1 MFRRNLPY
9 LRAQVGAAVA
19 STSPFVRILSCVI
32 VVCYGLS
39 FSSAAIDAFCVRPG
53 LFFPPKFRI
62 WTFATHS
69 FMETHWWH
77 ALVDIVIINLYG
89 KLLEPLWGTIEMIN
103 FYLLVNTVAGLATSF
118 IYVML
123 YGLTFDP
130 GFLFEIRIHGLPGYI
145 AAFSVAVKQI
155 MPDHVLLNLPLGK
168 LRNRHVPIL
177 VLMLAIIVN
186 IFGGVSGTYPW
197 LFGMGLMTSWTYL
210 RFYQKHNNKTT
221 GDSADHFMFASFF
234 PEPISPVVGVVANTF
249 FSLLVRMKICKR
261 QVHRYDLAGDGRGS
275 ITVSLP
281 GTNAEDAERRR
292 QIALKALNER
302 LSKMED
308 ATPSWPSMDDD
319 EATTSSSSEKAT
331 TPPAAAIANL
341 AAAAAAVDDSS
352 FDRASSSFGGM
363 DAASSSTVISIPD
376 EGSSASPPPPS
387 KLKDVALPPL
397 SSSKPSQ
404 SPSRLPVPSF
414 SQK

>member
-1 MFRRNLPY
+1 MIRRNFPY
-9 LRAQVGAAVA
+9 VRAQVGAAFA

-32 VVCYGLS
+32 IVCYALS

-77 ALVDIVIINLYG
+77 ALVDIIIINLYG

-103 FYLLVNTVAGLATSF
+103 FYLLVNTVAGIATSF

-130 GFLFEIRIHGLPGYI
+130 SFLFEIRIHGLPGYI

-168 LRNRHVPIL
+168 IRNRHVPIL
-177 VLMLAIIVN
+177 VLLLAIIVN

-234 PEPISPVVGVVANTF
+234 PEPIYPFVAVVANTF

-261 QVHRYDLAGDGRGS
+261 QVHRYNMAAPSGS

-302 LSKMED
+302 LSKMEES
-308 ATPSWPSMDDD
+308 TPSWPSVDDD
-319 EATTSSSSEKAT
+319 EATTSSSEKAT
-331 TPPAAAIANL
+331 TPPAAASDA
-341 AAAAAAVDDSS
+341 S
-352 FDRASSSFGGM
+352 FERASSTGAV

-376 EGSSASPPPPS
+376 EKSEASSTDAAPPPAKP
-387 KLKDVALPPL
+387 KDMAALPPL
-397 SSSKPSQ
+397 LKPSV
-404 SPSRLPVPSF
+404 SPSKLPVPNF

>member
-1 MFRRNLPY
+1 MIRRNFPY
-9 LRAQVGAAVA
+9 VRAQVGAAFA

-32 VVCYGLS
+32 IVCYALS

-53 LFFPPKFRI
+53 LLLPPKFRI
-62 WTFATHS
+62 WTIATHS

-77 ALVDIVIINLYG
+77 ALVDIIIINLYG

-103 FYLLVNTVAGLATSF
+103 FYLLVNTVAGVATFF

-130 GFLFEIRIHGLPGYI
+130 SFLFEIRIHGLPGYI

-168 LRNRHVPIL
+168 IRNRHVPIL
-177 VLMLAIIVN
+177 VLLLAIIVN

-197 LFGMGLMTSWTYL
+197 LFGMGLLTSWTYL

-234 PEPISPVVGVVANTF
+234 PEPISPFVAVVANTF
-249 FSLLVRMKICKR
+249 FSLLVRMNICKR
-261 QVHRYDLAGDGRGS
+261 QVHRYNLAAPSGS

-302 LSKMED
+302 LSKMEES
-308 ATPSWPSMDDD
+308 TPSWPSVGDD
-319 EATTSSSSEKAT
+319 EATTSSSEKAT
-331 TPPAAAIANL
+331 TPPAAASDA
-341 AAAAAAVDDSS
+341 S
-352 FDRASSSFGGM
+352 FERASSTGAV

-376 EGSSASPPPPS
+376 EKSEASSTDAAPPPAKP
-387 KLKDVALPPL
+387 KDMAALPPL
-397 SSSKPSQ
+397 SKPSV
-404 SPSRLPVPSF
+404 SPSKLPVPNF

>member
-19 STSPFVRILSCVI
+19 STSPFVRILSCI
-32 VVCYGLS
+32 IIVCYGLS

-53 LFFPPKFRI
+53 LFFPPKFRV

-103 FYLLVNTVAGLATSF
+103 FYLLVNTVAGIATSF
-118 IYVML
+118 IYVVI

-130 GFLFEIRIHGLPGYI
+130 SFLFEIRIHGLPGYI

-210 RFYQKHNNKTT
+210 RFYQKHTNKTT

-234 PEPISPVVGVVANTF
+234 PEPISPVVGIVANTI

-261 QVHRYDLAGDGRGS
+261 QVHRYNMAAPSGS

-302 LSKMED
+302 LSKMEES
-308 ATPSWPSMDDD
+308 TPSWPSMDDD

-331 TPPAAAIANL
+331 TPPAAAIANVS
-341 AAAAAAVDDSS
+341 AAGPDDAS
-352 FDRASSSFGGM
+352 FDRASSSLGCI

-387 KLKDVALPPL
+387 KDISLPPL
-397 SSSKPSQ
+397 SSKPSQ

>member
-1 MFRRNLPY
+1 MIRRNFPY
-9 LRAQVGAAVA
+9 VRAQIGAAFA

-32 VVCYGLS
+32 IVCYALS

-77 ALVDIVIINLYG
+77 ALVDIIIINLYG

-103 FYLLVNTVAGLATSF
+103 FYLLVNTVAGIATSF
-118 IYVML
+118 IYVLL

-130 GFLFEIRIHGLPGYI
+130 TFLFEIRIHGLPGYI

-168 LRNRHVPIL
+168 IRNRHVPIL
-177 VLMLAIIVN
+177 VLILAIIVN

-197 LFGMGLMTSWTYL
+197 LFGMGLLTSWTYL

-234 PEPISPVVGVVANTF
+234 PEPISPVVAVVANTI

-261 QVHRYDLAGDGRGS
+261 QVHRYNMAAPSGS

-302 LSKMED
+302 LSKMEES
-308 ATPSWPSMDDD
+308 TPSWPSMDDD
-319 EATTSSSSEKAT
+319 EATTSSSEKAT
-331 TPPAAAIANL
+331 TPPAAASDA
-341 AAAAAAVDDSS
+341 S
-352 FDRASSSFGGM
+352 FERASSIGAV

-376 EGSSASPPPPS
+376 EKSEASSTDAQPPPS
-387 KLKDVALPPL
+387 KTKDIILPPL
-397 SSSKPSQ
+397 SKPNV
-404 SPSRLPVPSF
+404 SPSKLPVPSF
-414 SQK
+414 SQN

>member
-145 AAFSVAVKQI
+145 AAFSVAVKQ
-155 MPDHVLLNLPLGK
+155 VQLGPCC
-168 LRNRHVPIL
+168 N
-177 VLMLAIIVN
+177 
-186 IFGGVSGTYPW
+186 GSESSG
-197 LFGMGLMTSWTYL
+197 
-210 RFYQKHNNKTT
+210 
-221 GDSADHFMFASFF
+221 
-234 PEPISPVVGVVANTF
+234 
-249 FSLLVRMKICKR
+249 
-261 QVHRYDLAGDGRGS
+261 
-275 ITVSLP
+275 
-281 GTNAEDAERRR
+281 
-292 QIALKALNER
+292 
-302 LSKMED
+302 
-308 ATPSWPSMDDD
+308 
-319 EATTSSSSEKAT
+319 
-331 TPPAAAIANL
+331 NL
-341 AAAAAAVDDSS
+341 AK
-352 FDRASSSFGGM
+352 
-363 DAASSSTVISIPD
+363 IEEP
-376 EGSSASPPPPS
+376 EGQTPF
-387 KLKDVALPPL
+387 PL
-397 SSSKPSQ
+397 LRRGKQ
-404 SPSRLPVPSF
+404 VRG
-414 SQK
+414 K

>member
-1 MFRRNLPY
+1 MIRRNFPY
-9 LRAQVGAAVA
+9 VRAQVGAAFA

-32 VVCYGLS
+32 IVCYALS

-77 ALVDIVIINLYG
+77 ALVDIIIINLYG

-103 FYLLVNTVAGLATSF
+103 FYLLVNTVAGIATSF

-130 GFLFEIRIHGLPGYI
+130 SFLFEIRIHGLPGYI

-168 LRNRHVPIL
+168 IRNRHVPIL
-177 VLMLAIIVN
+177 VLLLAIIVN

-197 LFGMGLMTSWTYL
+197 LFGMGLLTSWTYL

-234 PEPISPVVGVVANTF
+234 PEPISPFVAVVANTF

-261 QVHRYDLAGDGRGS
+261 QVHRYNMAAPSGS

-302 LSKMED
+302 LSKMEES
-308 ATPSWPSMDDD
+308 TPSWPSVDDD
-319 EATTSSSSEKAT
+319 EATTSSSEKAT
-331 TPPAAAIANL
+331 TPPAAASDA
-341 AAAAAAVDDSS
+341 S
-352 FDRASSSFGGM
+352 FERASSTGAV

-376 EGSSASPPPPS
+376 EKSEASSTDAAPPPAKP
-387 KLKDVALPPL
+387 KDMAALPPL
-397 SSSKPSQ
+397 SKPSV
-404 SPSRLPVPSF
+404 SPSKLPVPNF

>member
-9 LRAQVGAAVA
+9 VRAQVGAAIA
-19 STSPFVRILSCVI
+19 STSPFVRILSVVI
-32 VVCYGLS
+32 IVCYGLS

-77 ALVDIVIINLYG
+77 ALVDIIIINLYG

-103 FYLLVNTVAGLATSF
+103 FYLLVNTVAGIATSF

-123 YGLTFDP
+123 YGLTFDTS
-130 GFLFEIRIHGLPGYI
+130 FLFEIRIHGLPGYI

-155 MPDHVLLNLPLGK
+155 MPDHVLLNMPLGK

-177 VLMLAIIVN
+177 VLLLAIIVN

-234 PEPISPVVGVVANTF
+234 PEPISPVVGVVANTV

-261 QVHRYDLAGDGRGS
+261 QVHRYNMAAPSGS

-302 LSKMED
+302 LSKMEES
-308 ATPSWPSMDDD
+308 TPSWPSMDDD

-331 TPPAAAIANL
+331 TPPAAAVS
-341 AAAAAAVDDSS
+341 AAAIADDAS
-352 FDRASSSFGGM
+352 FDRASSSLGGL

-387 KLKDVALPPL
+387 AKVKDIPLPPL
-397 SSSKPSQ
+397 SSKPSQ
-404 SPSRLPVPSF
+404 SPSKLPVPNF

>member
-1 MFRRNLPY
+1 MIRRNFPY
-9 LRAQVGAAVA
+9 VRAQVGAAIA
-19 STSPFVRILSCVI
+19 STSPFVRILSSII
-32 VVCYGLS
+32 VVCYALS
-39 FSSAAIDAFCVRPG
+39 FSTAAIDAFCVRPG
-53 LFFPPKFRI
+53 LFLPPKFRI

-103 FYLLVNTVAGLATSF
+103 FYLLVNTVAGIATSF

-130 GFLFEIRIHGLPGYI
+130 SFLFEIRIHGLPGYI

-168 LRNRHVPIL
+168 IRNRHVPIL
-177 VLMLAIIVN
+177 VLLLAIIVN

-197 LFGMGLMTSWTYL
+197 LFGMGLLTSWTYL
-210 RFYQKHNNKTT
+210 RFYQKHNNKTK
-221 GDSADHFMFASFF
+221 GDSTDHFMFASFF
-234 PEPISPVVGVVANTF
+234 PEPISPVVAVVANTV
-249 FSLLVRMKICKR
+249 FSLLVRMKVCKR
-261 QVHRYDLAGDGRGS
+261 QVHRYNMAAPSGS

-302 LSKMED
+302 LSKMEES
-308 ATPSWPSMDDD
+308 TPSWPSMDDD
-319 EATTSSSSEKAT
+319 EATTSSSEKAT
-331 TPPAAAIANL
+331 TPPAATSDA
-341 AAAAAAVDDSS
+341 S
-352 FDRASSSFGGM
+352 FDRASSLGAV

-376 EGSSASPPPPS
+376 EKSEGSCSDAPPPPS
-387 KLKDVALPPL
+387 KVKDIAIPPL
-397 SSSKPSQ
+397 PKPNT
-404 SPSRLPVPSF
+404 SPAKLPVPSF
-414 SQK
+414 TPSQT